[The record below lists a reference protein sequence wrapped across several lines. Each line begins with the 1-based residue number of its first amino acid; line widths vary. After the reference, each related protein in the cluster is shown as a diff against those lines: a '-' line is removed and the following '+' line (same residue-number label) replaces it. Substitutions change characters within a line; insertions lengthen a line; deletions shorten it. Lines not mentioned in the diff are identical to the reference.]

1 MQTVN
6 SILVYTDLSPASAE
20 AVQAAK
26 ALARAT
32 HAALEVVRVVAEPLV
47 ADWTAEMSAAGL
59 PAVQE
64 AMETEAQEWL
74 DRVLGE
80 VGMAGVELA
89 VAMGDPAGELARRVE
104 TQRPDL
110 VVLGAA
116 RGSEGRDMTEMA
128 RDFVGAVSCS
138 VLLVRA

>member
-1 MQTVN
+1 MQTVS

-20 AVQAAK
+20 AVRAAK

-32 HAALEVVRVVAEPLV
+32 HAALEVVRVVAEPLT
-47 ADWTAEMSAAGL
+47 ADWTAEMSTAGL

-74 DRVLGE
+74 DGVLGE
-80 VGMAGVELA
+80 VGMAGVELN

-110 VVLGAA
+110 VVLGAE
-116 RGSEGRDMTEMA
+116 RGNPGRDMVDMA
-128 RDFVGAVSCS
+128 RDLLASVSCS